1 LESNPKIVL
10 AYEALG
16 GPVYKDIFN
25 DPESL
30 KFLESDR
37 DIPEAMKKEI
47 GVFIEIEESYK
58 GKFEIEPIGV
68 SQDAV
73 EDLDEGGISEEELKN
88 YNRRIII
95 KEALDLFKR
104 YKDTTAL
111 FYTDDGINLHK
122 IYIYKRDKD
131 AATVLFYTDVINVL
145 DILQGI
151 ENNIK

>member
-122 IYIYKRDKD
+122 IYIY
-131 AATVLFYTDVINVL
+131 
-145 DILQGI
+145 
-151 ENNIK
+151 IKETRMLLRCYFIQMS